1 MVDALPELLIPLK
14 YKVPMSGKTSLKF
27 GGPASIFAT
36 ASNATEL
43 KNLLGY
49 IKANDL
55 PWFLLGR
62 GTNLIVSD
70 AGFKGLVITLGGDF
84 ESVAVD
90 GEKLT
95 CGAGAGDFAIA
106 RVARENSLAGL
117 EFLSTIPGTLGGAI
131 RMNAGAHGSEISDFC
146 EWIEVMDLSGEIFKY
161 HPEDLQMGYRT
172 SLLKKMPAVVIG
184 ASLKLTKG
192 DPSEIKAKEDKYKDH
207 RTKTQPTKSNNC
219 GSLFANPE
227 GEAAGRLIDQ
237 AGLKGFT
244 VGGFKMSEKHA
255 NFLENI
261 DGQKIDDLAKLV
273 DHVKKRVYETSG
285 IQLKL
290 EAEIL
295 I

>member
-1 MVDALPELLIPLK
+1 MVDSLPPLQIPLK
-14 YKVPMSGKTSLKF
+14 YNVLMSGKTSLKF
-27 GGPASIFAT
+27 GGPASILAT
-36 ASNATEL
+36 ASNTTEL
-43 KNLLGY
+43 KALLGY
-49 IKANDL
+49 IKANNL

-70 AGFKGLVITLGGDF
+70 VGFKGLVITLGGDF
-84 ESVAVD
+84 DKIEVS
-90 GEKLT
+90 GEQMN

-106 RVARENSLAGL
+106 RRAREESLTGL
-117 EFLSTIPGTLGGAI
+117 EFLSTIPGSLGGAI
-131 RMNAGAHGSEISDFC
+131 RMNAGAHGSEIADSC
-146 EWIEVMDLSGEIFKY
+146 EWIEVMDLEGEVFKY
-161 HPEDLQMGYRT
+161 HPEDLRMGYRT
-172 SLLKKMPAVVIG
+172 SLLKKMPVVVMRAG
-184 ASLKLTKG
+184 LKLAKG
-192 DPSEIKAKEDKYKDH
+192 ALSDIKIKEDGFKTH
-207 RTKTQPTKSNNC
+207 RTNSQPTKSNNC

-237 AGLKGFT
+237 AGLKGFGL
-244 VGGFKMSEKHA
+244 GGFKMSEKHA

-285 IQLKL
+285 FKLKL